1 MVGKWSVLASY
12 LLAAGTINCLPSHST
27 GARNV
32 PTPSEVFPQH
42 AQLDVNGSFHLYWK
56 TNATHITF
64 EAHVRTRGYV
74 GFGLSPNGDMYPA
87 DIVTGWVKHGHVYLQ
102 VRNIQTFFMS
112 WCRNLYQGVGVGKI
126 SKIAR
131 VGGGVVWDILW
142 VIWPRKF
149 EKFQFSGVG
158 VRSAPSRSA
167 RKSN

>member
-1 MVGKWSVLASY
+1 MVGKWSVLAVY

-56 TNATHITF
+56 TNSTHITF

-112 WCRNLYQGVGVGKI
+112 
-126 SKIAR
+126 
-131 VGGGVVWDILW
+131 
-142 VIWPRKF
+142 
-149 EKFQFSGVG
+149 
-158 VRSAPSRSA
+158 
-167 RKSN
+167 